1 MYMDYSKLWKLLIDK
16 EMSKSDLMALTGIS
30 SRVIAKLTKNE
41 TVTTDTLA
49 RICGAL
55 DCRLD
60 DITECVSEQALSLY
74 SAYKKLGVRGED
86 GEGYQTVRFSLGERH
101 YVVYRTRDVANKET
115 HIECGKDGTI
125 YWKQFYPVGY
135 LQLPPVVECILKPK
149 RDGDE
154 TVIVLIKGR
163 PSVISGLDENGFVS
177 SRGVRKS
184 RSDVYVMSEAA
195 FKVFVPHEAY

>member
-16 EMSKSDLMALTGIS
+16 GLSKSDLIALTGIS
-30 SRVIAKLTKNE
+30 SRVVAKLAKNE

-55 DCRLD
+55 NCRVD
-60 DITECVSEQALSLY
+60 DIMECVNEKSLSLY
-74 SAYKKLGVRGED
+74 SAYKKLGARGED
-86 GEGYQTVRFSLGERH
+86 GEGYQTVHFSLGERR
-101 YVVYRTRDVANKET
+101 YVVYRTREAANKET
-115 HIECGKDGTI
+115 HIACGRDGTI

-135 LQLPPVVECILKPK
+135 LQLAPVVEPLIKPK

-154 TVIVLIKGR
+154 TVIVVIKGR
-163 PSVISGLDENGFVS
+163 PSVIAGLDENGFVS

-184 RSDVYVMSEAA
+184 KSDVYVMSEAA
-195 FKVFVPHEAY
+195 FKMFVPQETY